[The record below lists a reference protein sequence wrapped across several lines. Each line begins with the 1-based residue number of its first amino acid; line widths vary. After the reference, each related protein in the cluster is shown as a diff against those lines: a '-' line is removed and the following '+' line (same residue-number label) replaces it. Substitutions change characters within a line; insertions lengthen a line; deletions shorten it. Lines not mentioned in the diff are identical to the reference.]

1 MVPTQEFTVHVKN
14 QPGSLGRV
22 AQALHSY
29 GVNIISLATE
39 GTRDDG
45 TLKIV
50 TSDPSS
56 ARKALEKE
64 GLEFTVDEIV
74 VASVM
79 NRPGELAK
87 LATKLGHAGIN
98 IISVYL
104 LTDGKFALRV
114 DKPDQARNLLK
125 ETIAA
130 TI

>member
-1 MVPTQEFTVHVKN
+1 MPTQEFTVHVKN